1 LSKDILEELGL
12 LNEYITKFVVV
23 KATCFVELSQFLAQR
38 NALLPALSLVEVF
51 EDLEDISALYK
62 FFMISEILVYFMIKS
77 LFALPLWLTTVV
89 EGSKALGLPIPTQHG
104 GIKF

>member
-23 KATCFVELSQFLAQR
+23 KATCFVELGQFLAQR

-62 FFMISEILVYFMIKS
+62 FFMISEI
-77 LFALPLWLTTVV
+77 
-89 EGSKALGLPIPTQHG
+89 
-104 GIKF
+104 